1 MREYFSDSP
10 QETVNIAA
18 HLADALKS
26 GDVIAFTGDLGAG
39 KTCFTKGLASGLGYK
54 GMVTSPTFAL
64 INEYVGGRLPIYH
77 FDMYRV
83 ASYDDLYST
92 GYFDYENSGGILV
105 VEWSENIS
113 EVLPDNTIYINIE
126 NLGENK
132 RKIVITGISPDISAE
147 ADL

>member
-18 HLADALKS
+18 HFADVLKS

>member
-105 VEWSENIS
+105 VEWCENIS

>member
-18 HLADALKS
+18 HLADTLKS